1 MNKQAI
7 AMAVAMTC
15 AAAGLTPLTQAQA
28 PRTMLDSVRTG
39 ENRQTDIKNETQR
52 TVDDLD
58 AIVAEFERNGLGDSA
73 DVQVLRSIRGVLGSL
88 TDKEMAKVIAL
99 LQAARSAPNQSKAT
113 TNVAEAVQGQKTII
127 IQLQQ
132 MLLEFQRQ
140 QELTALSLRFARLAE
155 DQHKNM
161 KAARALAKVDKAAYT
176 EQQAAMLSLQQSEQA
191 AIHDQVVAQL
201 KKLADLGKDA
211 QSETAEKIARVLDAA
226 NSADLVKVLSQ
237 AAADLN
243 QSKLFSAAT
252 REKTARDQLRDL
264 ARVVAPPREPMAI
277 IQEAIEVVTGIIVEQ
292 KTVGDSIKSLTGENL
307 AEKTLDVEQRQADLV
322 DGTDVV
328 RKDILQLAPEAAGEL
343 QGAEDKMQLV
353 RGALAGPKVA
363 GDNSAQAMQ
372 GLEKAKT
379 RLMDQLALLKKQE
392 ELKDAI
398 DQAKQLKE
406 QITALRIAQ
415 ETLKTDTASKAA
427 AALSGLG
434 TRQGELLQTARDLIL
449 LVTSEAPAAT
459 APMQDATKDMDR
471 AQTAMSAADG
481 KPDALKGEQSAI
493 ENLIKAEKALD
504 EQIAQLEKA
513 KEDLAKLEKARDD
526 IAKAIQKEQ
535 KVEAS
540 AAKLAAKQ
548 EKDKQQPDQPKDP
561 QDQKKADDIAQQQQ
575 EVAKDTEQVKKDIA
589 DAQKDATDALDNA
602 QGDMQ
607 KAKDNL
613 NKQDAPSAQ
622 ANAKDAMANLNK
634 AKDALDQKI
643 DDLQKQMGQTPDPS
657 AKLDDVAKALEQAQ
671 KDVAGAQ
678 QQMTQPQPQM
688 DQAGNQMDKTAAD
701 LTKAAAED
709 KGALPQAAKDAM
721 ADAEK
726 ALTEAAAAAGQP
738 DTPKAKEE
746 AGKAQEAIAQAQA
759 AVAMAQNGMKGDKD
773 QKQADAG
780 QKGQPGKPG
789 EPGKPGKPGPLGQK
803 PGKADERNPTPGK
816 GQRNDA
822 DANAGS
828 ATGGVRTTGA
838 SGFLA
843 LPPRERDAIMQD
855 RKEKY
860 PEEYGAMIEK
870 YLKDLSDTDR

>member
-15 AAAGLTPLTQAQA
+15 AAAGLTPFTQAQA
-28 PRTMLDSVRTG
+28 PRTMIDSVRTG
-39 ENRQTDIKNETQR
+39 ENRQSDIKNETQR

-73 DVQVLRSIRGVLGSL
+73 DVQVLRSIRDVLGNL

-161 KAARALAKVDKAAYT
+161 KAARSLARVDKTAYT
-176 EQQAAMLSLQQSEQA
+176 EQQAAMLSLQRSEQA

-211 QSETAEKIARVLDAA
+211 QSDTAEKIARVLDAA
-226 NSADLVKVLSQ
+226 NSADLVKILAQ

-277 IQEAIEVVTGIIVEQ
+277 IQEAIETVSAIIVEQ
-292 KTVGDSIKSLTGENL
+292 KTVGDSIKSLSGENL

-343 QGAEDKMQLV
+343 QGAEDRMQLV
-353 RGALAGPKVA
+353 RSGLAGPKVA
-363 GDNSAQAMQ
+363 ADNSAQAMQ
-372 GLEKAKT
+372 GLEKART
-379 RLMDQLALLKKQE
+379 RLLDQLALLKKQE

-398 DQAKQLKE
+398 DQARQLKE

-415 ETLKTDTASKAA
+415 EALKTDTAAKAA
-427 AALSGLG
+427 AALSELG
-434 TRQGELLQTARDLIL
+434 ARQGELLQTARDLIL

-459 APMQDATKDMDR
+459 VPMQEATRDMDR

-481 KPDALKGEQSAI
+481 KPDALRGEQSAI

-504 EQIAQLEKA
+504 DQIAQLEKA

-535 KVEAS
+535 KIEAA

-548 EKDKQQPDQPKDP
+548 EKEKQQPDQPKDP
-561 QDQKKADDIAQQQQ
+561 QDQKKAEDIAQQQQ
-575 EVAKDTEQVKKDIA
+575 EVAKDAEQIKDDIA
-589 DAQKDATDALDNA
+589 GVQKDATDALDNA

-613 NKQDAPSAQ
+613 DKQDAPSAQ
-622 ANAKDAMANLNK
+622 ANATDAMANLNK
-634 AKDALDQKI
+634 AKDAIDQKI
-643 DDLQKQMGQTPDPS
+643 EDLQKQMGQPEDPS
-657 AKLDDVAKALEQAQ
+657 AKLDDIAKALEQAQ

-678 QQMTQPQPQM
+678 EQMGQPQPQM

-709 KGALPQAAKDAM
+709 QGALPEAAKDAM
-721 ADAEK
+721 VDAEK

-738 DTPKAKEE
+738 DAPKAKED
-746 AGKAQEAIAQAQA
+746 AGKAQEAIAKAQA
-759 AVAMAQNGMKGDKD
+759 AVAMAQAGMKGEKAD
-773 QKQADAG
+773 QKQADG
-780 QKGQPGKPG
+780 QKGQPGQ
-789 EPGKPGKPGPLGQK
+789 PGKPGKPE
-803 PGKADERNPTPGK
+803 KADERNSTPGK

-822 DANAGS
+822 DVNAGS
-828 ATGGVRTTGA
+828 GTGGVRTAGA

-843 LPPRERDAIMQD
+843 LPARDRDAIMQD